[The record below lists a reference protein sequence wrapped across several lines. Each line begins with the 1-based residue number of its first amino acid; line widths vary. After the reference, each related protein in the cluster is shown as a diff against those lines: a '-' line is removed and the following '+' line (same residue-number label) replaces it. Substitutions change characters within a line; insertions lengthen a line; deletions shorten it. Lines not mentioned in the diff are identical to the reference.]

1 MTEKEAN
8 HQAAET
14 DQDGVGVK
22 AGGEPVAEQAEAP
35 AAAPAAAEE
44 EAKDGL
50 KPTPVVWISAV
61 LSFFFLLGVYD
72 FVTSSSE
79 ANKCTMTYMFEYP
92 EYVQVK
98 LPEEIRKEFPR
109 YNLYVYSEGKLVDYL
124 KENQF
129 EGIPVLF
136 IPGKYNCKNFK

>member
-8 HQAAET
+8 HQAPET
-14 DQDGVGVK
+14 DQDGDGAK
-22 AGGEPVAEQAEAP
+22 SEGEPVADQAEVP
-35 AAAPAAAEE
+35 AAAPAEE

-79 ANKCTMTYMFEYP
+79 ANKCTMTYMFE
-92 EYVQVK
+92 
-98 LPEEIRKEFPR
+98 
-109 YNLYVYSEGKLVDYL
+109 
-124 KENQF
+124 
-129 EGIPVLF
+129 
-136 IPGKYNCKNFK
+136 